1 MADYENNGSADKT
14 ETLSPAVPNAVEAL
28 TGEVLSRAHAAEISI
43 ATAESCTGGL
53 LASLLTDVDG
63 LGHCFE
69 RGVVS
74 YSNKSKNELLGVP
87 LDLIER
93 EGAVSRA
100 VAIEMARGALARSE
114 GGIAVSITGFAGRGA
129 PGDEPGLVHFGRMSS
144 DGTSAHREEHFGD
157 IGRGKVRIECLR
169 TALEMLLEGLPP
181 AA

>member
-1 MADYENNGSADKT
+1 MADREAPKATEKT
-14 ETLSPAVPNAVEAL
+14 ETLSPAVPNEVEAL
-28 TGEVLSRAHAAEISI
+28 TAEVLSRAHAAGISI

-74 YSNKSKNELLGVP
+74 YSNKAKNELLGVP
-87 LDLIER
+87 LELIER
-93 EGAVSRA
+93 EGAVSKA
-100 VAIEMARGALARSE
+100 VAMEMAQGALDRSE

-129 PGDEPGLVHFGRMSS
+129 PEDEPGLVHFARMSS
-144 DGTSAHREEHFGD
+144 DGTSVHREEHFGD
-157 IGRGKVRIECLR
+157 VGRGQVRVECLR

-181 AA
+181 AK